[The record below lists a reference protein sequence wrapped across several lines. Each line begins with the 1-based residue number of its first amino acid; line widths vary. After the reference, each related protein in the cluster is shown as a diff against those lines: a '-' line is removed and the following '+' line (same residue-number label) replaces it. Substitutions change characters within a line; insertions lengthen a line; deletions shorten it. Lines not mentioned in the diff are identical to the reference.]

1 MGGYLAETIDGPSLK
16 NFLGRSSVKCVKLEK
31 YKFFNLAK

>member
-16 NFLGRSSVKCVKLEK
+16 YFLEIQPNYNRFLQKFCGR
-31 YKFFNLAK
+31 NHD